1 MKRFTQIVV
10 VLLEVFALVLAH
22 LQGLGGVRTD
32 EAKYLL
38 SIPYPHPPFMRSI
51 MAATE
56 ILPFQEWLWRAIFAS
71 LLIQAV
77 WLVWHMGKRLPHT
90 ERFAVAV
97 TWIFSATMI
106 IQAGT
111 IMLAVVTGLQALV
124 FVWLLYCNGQWKM
137 DNEQWSAKG
146 FLKRIV
152 HYPLSI
158 VRYVR
163 GSTDQEKKEWKA
175 FWVAVFWTA
184 SLFTAYQIVLFV
196 PLVIAVFASLPV
208 SKAKRVFYFVA
219 PVIALGLYTAG
230 SPLVIA
236 SFAIQ
241 GSKDAADSI
250 LMRFMHVGWL
260 WVMAGSVFGAVLGI
274 VGIFRSKSW
283 ALVLTFILMS
293 LAMFM
298 AWQQYYAILFSP
310 LLVAGLLH
318 FFHHTKLKGFP
329 YTPVLVFATVVLVGL
344 RPPWS
349 DISTSRAVMS
359 IIDREVTQS
368 GSLMMYGYFGHDW
381 QYESRRFPV
390 RKYHATG
397 FRDAVAL
404 VCTSN
409 CDAIRKEGMS
419 LATDHPVEVW
429 LRQ

>member
-1 MKRFTQIVV
+1 
-10 VLLEVFALVLAH
+10 
-22 LQGLGGVRTD
+22 
-32 EAKYLL
+32 
-38 SIPYPHPPFMRSI
+38 

-77 WLVWHMGKRLPHT
+77 WLVWHMGKRLPHA

-124 FVWLLYCNGQWKM
+124 FVWLLYRSQEAMTITGRKIFVKM
-137 DNEQWSAKG
+137 WNWITREGKSDRE
-146 FLKRIV
+146 R
-152 HYPLSI
+152 
-158 VRYVR
+158 
-163 GSTDQEKKEWKA
+163 KEWYA

-208 SKAKRVFYFVA
+208 SKAKRILYFLA
-219 PVIALGLYTAG
+219 PVVALALYTVG

-241 GSKDAADSI
+241 GSKDVADSI

-260 WVMAGSVFGAVLGI
+260 WVMAGSVFGSLLGI
-274 VGIFRSKSW
+274 AGILRSKSW
-283 ALVLTFILMS
+283 ALILTFLLLS
-293 LAMFM
+293 FAMFM

-318 FFHHTKLKGFP
+318 FFHHKKLKGFP
-329 YTPVLVFATVVLVGL
+329 FTPVLVFTTVVIVGL

-349 DISTSRAVMS
+349 EVSTSRDAMS
-359 IIDREVTQS
+359 VVNREATHS
-368 GSLMMYGYFGHDW
+368 GSLMIYGYFGHDW
-381 QYESRRFPV
+381 QYESRKFPV
-390 RKYHATG
+390 RKYIAAE
-397 FRDAVAL
+397 FKDAVAL
-404 VCTSN
+404 VCTNN

-429 LRQ
+429 IRD